1 MSGKTNVPGAS
12 GLTRGDVLMLVAF
25 AVGGIVAG
33 FFVLFLVALWLA
45 QRFGGDPA
53 RDNWRH

>member
-1 MSGKTNVPGAS
+1 
-12 GLTRGDVLMLVAF
+12 LTRGDVLMLVAF